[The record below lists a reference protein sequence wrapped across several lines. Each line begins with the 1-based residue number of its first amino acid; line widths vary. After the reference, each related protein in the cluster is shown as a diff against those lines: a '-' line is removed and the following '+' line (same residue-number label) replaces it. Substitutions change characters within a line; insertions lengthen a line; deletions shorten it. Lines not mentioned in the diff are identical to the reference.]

1 MSNTGNRFLFG
12 TEFTNITVVANCDN
26 TEDGS
31 IEASGTL
38 FVNTIKEYDIS
49 SPGVTLED
57 SIFASGK
64 AIITSTETSLNI
76 STAALIVYG
85 GISILKDAR
94 YYGAFYLHNTVN
106 SYGVNSGSLVVDGG
120 ASIFKNL
127 SVGGILNLYDSTS
140 SINSSVGSLISI
152 GGISIRDT
160 TDALSITSGGAL
172 TVAGGASIEK
182 TLFANLLNINN
193 ATIGNSY
200 LINITNNNL
209 YSSNAHLQ
217 NLTSGNIIANNITTS
232 SLITNYIEGTS
243 SSISNLNLTYGTFG
257 NVLISTQNVTN
268 STIDNLYT
276 NTAYLH
282 TISITQ
288 GNIENLTVGTLHVN
302 TNIEYNDIVT
312 NLSTSNILSQY
323 VTIANLLF
331 TYGTYANLYGTD
343 LYTTNLTVPNLLST
357 YLSTANLST
366 YNVTSINSSSA
377 NSFITNSTI
386 ANILS
391 TNINTSNA
399 TIANLYNTNLTS
411 TNIQTT
417 NVTSTNILGVNSS
430 FIYTTTGYLNLTGT
444 LPSFNSSTGTFIS
457 YGGISI
463 DIIENATS
471 ITSGGGLTVAGGA
484 SIAKDLYIGYTLYVP
499 NISSSNISSIYG
511 TVSHLL
517 GTDLNYVNST
527 FNNIYLTSTT
537 PSSNSS
543 SGAFIS
549 FGGVSI
555 DCSKDVT
562 SITNGGGLTI
572 SGGASIAKS
581 LLVGE
586 TLGSSTITTGTIYAI
601 GSTITNILNTN
612 ITSNNGL
619 ITNINNTNLTSSN
632 VLTTNIISS
641 NSTITNGLITNIS
654 TSTLH
659 SSDIYY
665 TNLNGTSIYTHSLD
679 ANYISNNISLTSLT
693 GSVSNLIS
701 TKSTIQNLQLTNGTF
716 SNLIGSYIDVNN
728 ASISSLLSTN
738 IFTTNET
745 TTNLLASNITTK
757 TLVGTTSN
765 FLYGTI
771 SNALGINSSF
781 TNSTVVNFNVS
792 NITSSSIIAN
802 SITTST
808 LNASSGQ
815 FITQTS
821 NFNTFGS
828 VYITSTECS
837 LNSTTASIVVSG
849 GISIQCTENA
859 TSHTSGGSSTIEG
872 GLAVNK
878 DVYIGGSTW
887 ISGNLDM
894 NSHIVTNVTSPT
906 NSLDVANKYY
916 VDNRFDQYTI
926 GNVSGNFTQGQVIIA
941 TTGGNIT
948 GYSEFMYDINQGAL
962 YIYSTNDATSVSQ
975 GGSLQVSGGAS
986 VDKNFYVGGNAHV
999 LGTLDMNNQKIT
1011 SVAIPTTY
1019 YDAANKYYVDNRFN
1033 EFTIGNVS
1041 GNFTQGQVIV
1051 ASTQGNITGFDT
1063 FTFFNNTLSVFTTDE
1078 ATSLTS
1084 GGVLS
1089 ISGGAR
1095 IAKSLYIGGPVLQI
1109 PTGNTLTRPVDAIPG
1124 TVRYNS
1130 ETQQF
1135 EGFGAGNNWGSLG
1148 GVVDI
1153 AQTTKIL
1160 ASASPS
1166 TTDGN
1171 LYFYTVGDE
1180 RMRINSSG
1188 NVGIGTSAPTSK
1200 LSVNGDLLV
1209 TGGIDAGGQLIT
1221 NATAPTLGLDVVN
1234 KWYLDQRFEQY
1245 TIGNVSGNF
1254 TQGQV
1259 IVASIQGNITGFDSF
1274 TFLNNSLNILTT
1286 DEATSLTSGGVLSI
1300 SGGARIAKS
1309 LYIGG
1314 PVLQIPTGD
1323 TLARP
1328 VNSIPGTV
1336 RYNTET
1342 QQFEGFGAG
1351 NNWGSLGGV
1360 VDIAQTTKILASA
1373 SPSTTDGNLYFYTVG
1388 DERMRINSSG
1398 NVGIGTSAPTAKLS
1412 VSGDLLVT
1420 GGIDAGGQLITNATA
1435 PTLGLDVVNKWYL
1448 DQRFEQYTIG
1458 NVSGNFTQG
1467 QVIVASTEG
1476 NITGF
1481 DSFTFFDNSLNI
1493 FTTDDTTS
1501 LTSGGV
1507 LAVSGGARI
1516 AKSLFIG
1523 GGIDAGGQLITN
1535 ATAPTLG
1542 LDVVN
1547 KWYLDQRFEQYTIG
1561 NVSGNFTQ
1569 GQVIV
1574 ASTEGNITGFDS
1586 FTFFDNS
1593 LNVFTTSEAT
1603 SLTSGGV
1610 LAVSGGARIAKSLYI
1625 GGGVNAGG
1633 QLITNVTAPTIGLD
1647 VVNKWYLDQRFEQY
1661 TIGNVSGNFTQGQ
1674 VIVASTQGNITGFD
1688 SFTFF
1693 DNSLNVLTT
1702 SEATSLTSGG
1712 VLNVSGGARIAKSL
1726 YIGGPV
1732 LQIPT
1737 GDTLARPINAIPGTV
1752 RYNSETQQFEGFG
1765 AGNNWGSLGGVVDIA
1780 QTTKILASASPS
1792 TTDGNL
1798 YFYTVGDERMRINS
1812 SGNVGIG
1819 TSAPTAKLSVSGDLL
1834 VTGGIDAGGQLI
1846 TNVTA
1851 PTLGL
1856 DAVNKW
1862 YLDYRLNQYTIGNVN
1877 GNFTQGQVIIAS
1889 TEGNITG
1896 FNSFMFDGTKLA
1908 IYTTDNATNLTSGGV
1923 FGIAGGATIAKDV
1936 YIGGKLDVNLNN
1948 ITNVQDPY
1956 QDYDAVN
1963 KKYVDDTLEN
1973 IFGVSTGYFEYNYEL
1988 ENNVNIPTNLPEII
2002 IPYTS
2007 KAFIANVYINTPD
2020 TSSIYTLK
2028 GFKGNIWGMTSK
2040 FIGGNVS
2047 DVGFY
2052 INDDGVN
2059 LNIQYTNNA
2068 SQGLTTISYRIA
2080 NLVDTTAS
2088 PTQSNISLNASV
2100 MTPTDV
2106 SGLSFNNPITNS
2118 VKLLIYISSDTDSKY
2133 SLFDLNALKKNGT
2146 WILNT
2151 SFTGNI
2157 DTIVFNITSTG
2168 QIQYTNSSSASDY
2181 LIRVKQYVLD
2191 DVPIEYTLN
2200 SNTIT
2205 PSNIEKLD
2213 ILLNDYINTYFLA
2226 LAYVYLPAQ
2235 NQYALY
2241 EIEGVSI
2248 SNIWHINTRFIGD
2261 NTGIT
2266 FSLTSTSAGY
2276 YLSYTNHNNVNGY
2289 LRLINLSESFTLNAL
2304 PVSKGGTGTTYLN
2317 EYTILRGNG
2326 LNKILG
2332 TNDLIYKD
2340 NKLTLGPVSSIILNS
2355 TQDAINLTSGTLV
2368 SYGGISIAKTV
2379 RIGEELVVNNVNMT
2393 PLSDDILS
2401 EKTFEA
2407 NNNQTIAQNVDGFIF
2422 SSNSKSFN
2430 STMCVTVTTTTTSL
2444 DSLYEIKGLRKS
2456 TGWTLY
2462 MSYVGDN
2469 VGITFNITSLGQ
2481 VQYISS
2487 DKINWISTTMKFKAL
2502 TTSM

>member
-1 MSNTGNRFLFG
+1 MSNTGNRFLYG

-31 IEASGTL
+31 IEASGAL

-76 STAALIVYG
+76 STGALIVYG

-106 SYGVNSGSLVVDGG
+106 SYGLNSGSLVVDGG

-160 TDALSITSGGAL
+160 TDASSITSGGAL

-209 YSSNAHLQ
+209 YSSNAHIQ
-217 NLTSGNIIANNITTS
+217 NLTSGNIITNNITTS
-232 SLITNYIEGTS
+232 SLVANYIEGTS
-243 SSISNLNLTYGTFG
+243 TSISSLNLNYGTLG
-257 NVLISTQNVTN
+257 NVVISTQNVTN

-331 TYGTYANLYGTD
+331 TYGTFANLYGSD
-343 LYTTNLTVPNLLST
+343 LYTTNLTVPNLIST
-357 YLSTANLST
+357 YLSTANLTSF
-366 YNVTSINSSSA
+366 NVTSINSTSA

-391 TNINTSNA
+391 SNINTTNA

-417 NVTSTNILGVNSS
+417 NVTSTNIVGINTSS
-430 FIYTTTGYLNLTGT
+430 IFTTTGYLNLTGT

-463 DIIENATS
+463 DVIENATS

-499 NISSSNISSIYG
+499 NISSSNVSSIYG
-511 TVSHLL
+511 TVSQLV
-517 GTDLNYVNST
+517 GTNLNYINST
-527 FNNIYLTSTT
+527 FNNLYLTSTT
-537 PSSNSS
+537 PSTNSS

-549 FGGVSI
+549 FGGISI

-562 SITNGGGLTI
+562 SITNGGGLTL

-586 TLGSSTITTGTIYAI
+586 TLGSSTITAGTIYAI
-601 GSTITNILNTN
+601 GSTITNVLNTN
-612 ITSNNGL
+612 ITSTNGL
-619 ITNINNTNLTSSN
+619 ITNINNTNITTNN

-641 NSTITNGLITNIS
+641 NSTITNGIITNIS
-654 TSTLH
+654 SSSLH
-659 SSDIYY
+659 STDIYY
-665 TNLNGTSIYTHSLD
+665 TNLNGTNIYTHSLD

-693 GSVSNLIS
+693 GSVANLIS

-716 SNLIGSYIDVNN
+716 SSLIGSYIDVNN
-728 ASISSLLSTN
+728 ASISSLVSTN

-745 TTNLLASNITTK
+745 TTNLLASNITTT
-757 TLVGTTSN
+757 TLIGTTSN

-771 SNALGINSSF
+771 ANALGINSSF

-792 NITSSSIIAN
+792 NITSSSINAN

-808 LNASSGQ
+808 LNVSSGQ
-815 FITQTS
+815 FINQTS
-821 NFNTFGS
+821 AFNTFGS
-828 VYITSTECS
+828 VYVTSTECS

-859 TSHTSGGSSTIEG
+859 TSYTSGGSTTIEG

-878 DVYIGGSTW
+878 DVYIGGSAW
-887 ISGNLDM
+887 ISGNLDL
-894 NSHIVTNVTSPT
+894 NSHIVTNVTSPS

-916 VDNRFDQYTI
+916 VDNRFEQYTI

-948 GYSEFMYDINQGAL
+948 GYSEFMYDINQGSL

-986 VDKNFYVGGNAHV
+986 VDKNFYVGGDAHV
-999 LGTLDMNNQKIT
+999 LGTLDVNNQKIT
-1011 SVAIPTTY
+1011 RVAIPTTY

-1051 ASTQGNITGFDT
+1051 ASTEGNITGFDS

-1089 ISGGAR
+1089 VSGGAR

-1109 PTGNTLTRPVDAIPG
+1109 PTGDTLARPTNAIPG

-1135 EGFGAGNNWGSLG
+1135 EGFGAGANWGSLG

-1171 LYFYTVGDE
+1171 LYFYTVGSE
-1180 RMRINSSG
+1180 RVRINSSG
-1188 NVGIGTSAPTSK
+1188 NVGIGTSAPTARLTVS
-1200 LSVNGDLLV
+1200 GDILV

-1259 IVASIQGNITGFDSF
+1259 IVASTVGNITGFDSF
-1274 TFLNNSLNILTT
+1274 TFFDNMLNVFTT
-1286 DEATSLTSGGVLSI
+1286 DEATSLTSGGVLSVSGGARI
-1300 SGGARIAKS
+1300 AKSLYIGGGVNVGGQLITNVTAPTIGLDVVNKWYLDQRFEQYTIGNVSGNFTQGQVIIASTEGNITGFDSFTFYDNTLNVFTTDEATSLTSGGVLSVSGGARIAKS

-1314 PVLQIPTGD
+1314 PILQIPTGD
-1323 TLARP
+1323 IISRP
-1328 VNSIPGTV
+1328 VNALPGTV
-1336 RYNTET
+1336 RYNSET

-1351 NNWGSLGGV
+1351 DNWGSLGGV
-1360 VDIAQTTKILASA
+1360 IDIAQTTKILASA

-1388 DERMRINSSG
+1388 DERLRINSSG

-1420 GGIDAGGQLITNATA
+1420 GGIDAGGQLITNVTA

-1493 FTTDDTTS
+1493 FTTD
-1501 LTSGGV
+1501 
-1507 LAVSGGARI
+1507 
-1516 AKSLFIG
+1516 
-1523 GGIDAGGQLITN
+1523 
-1535 ATAPTLG
+1535 
-1542 LDVVN
+1542 
-1547 KWYLDQRFEQYTIG
+1547 
-1561 NVSGNFTQ
+1561 
-1569 GQVIV
+1569 
-1574 ASTEGNITGFDS
+1574 
-1586 FTFFDNS
+1586 
-1593 LNVFTTSEAT
+1593 EAT

-1610 LAVSGGARIAKSLYI
+1610 LS
-1625 GGGVNAGG
+1625 
-1633 QLITNVTAPTIGLD
+1633 
-1647 VVNKWYLDQRFEQY
+1647 
-1661 TIGNVSGNFTQGQ
+1661 
-1674 VIVASTQGNITGFD
+1674 
-1688 SFTFF
+1688 
-1693 DNSLNVLTT
+1693 
-1702 SEATSLTSGG
+1702 
-1712 VLNVSGGARIAKSL
+1712 VSGGARIAKSL

-1737 GDTLARPINAIPGTV
+1737 GDTLTRPINAIPGTV
-1752 RYNSETQQFEGFG
+1752 RYNTETQQFEGFG
-1765 AGNNWGSLGGVVDIA
+1765 AGDNWGSLGGVVDIA

-1798 YFYTVGDERMRINS
+1798 YFYTVGDERVRINS

-1819 TSAPTAKLSVSGDLL
+1819 TSAPTSKLSVTGDLL

-1851 PTLGL
+1851 PSVGL

-1908 IYTTDNATNLTSGGV
+1908 IYTTDNALGLTSGGV
-1923 FGIAGGATIAKDV
+1923 LGVAGGATIAKDV

-1963 KKYVDDTLEN
+1963 KKYVDTQIDN
-1973 IFGVSTGYFEYNYEL
+1973 IFSESNDTFFEYNYEL
-1988 ENNVNIPTNLPEII
+1988 VNNVTIPENIPEFI
-2002 IPYTS
+2002 IPTSS
-2007 KAFIANVYINTPD
+2007 KAFIANVYVNTPN
-2020 TSSIYTLK
+2020 TCSIYTLK
-2028 GFKGNIWGMTSK
+2028 GLKGGTWGMTSS
-2040 FIGGNVS
+2040 FVGGNTN

-2052 INDDGVN
+2052 INDNGVDIT
-2059 LNIQYTNNA
+2059 IQYTNIA
-2068 SQGLTTISYRIA
+2068 LQGLTTISYRIT
-2080 NLVDTTAS
+2080 NLVDDLSSLTQINNSLS
-2088 PTQSNISLNASV
+2088 PNISNPQDIPGLLFSNTNTDAVKLIIYVASDIDAKYGLVTLNAV
-2100 MTPTDV
+2100 
-2106 SGLSFNNPITNS
+2106 LKNNIW
-2118 VKLLIYISSDTDSKY
+2118 V
-2133 SLFDLNALKKNGT
+2133 F
-2146 WILNT
+2146 NT
-2151 SFTGNI
+2151 SYIGNAN
-2157 DTIVFNITSTG
+2157 TVNFNIASLLNSG
-2168 QIQYTNSSSASDY
+2168 QIQYTNSSLASDY
-2181 LIRVKQYVLD
+2181 TIRVKRSIVD
-2191 DVPIEYTLN
+2191 NVPFEYTLTA
-2200 SNTIT
+2200 NTVV
-2205 PSNIEKLD
+2205 PENIENLNT
-2213 ILLNDYINTYFLA
+2213 LLGDYVNTYFLA
-2226 LAYVYLPAQ
+2226 SGYIYFPSI
-2235 NQYALY
+2235 NKYSFY
-2241 EIEGVSI
+2241 EIEGIVI
-2248 SNIWHINTRFIGD
+2248 SNIWTINTRFIGD
-2261 NTGIT
+2261 NTGIS
-2266 FSLTSTSAGY
+2266 FSIITTGLGH
-2276 YLSYTNHNNVNGY
+2276 YLGYTNPNNVDGY
-2289 LRLINLSESFTLNAL
+2289 VRLVNANPFKPIAL
-2304 PVSKGGTGTTYLN
+2304 PVSKGGTSTTYLN

-2332 TNDLIYKD
+2332 TSDLIYKD
-2340 NKLTLGPVSSIILNS
+2340 NQLTLGSVSSIVLNS

-2368 SYGGISIAKTV
+2368 TYGGVSIQKNL

-2393 PLSDDILS
+2393 PLSDDILA

-2407 NNNQTIAQNVDGFIF
+2407 ANNQTIPQDVDGFIF
-2422 SSNSKSFN
+2422 SSNTKSFN

-2456 TGWTLY
+2456 SGWTLY

-2469 VGITFNITSLGQ
+2469 VGITFSITSLGQ
-2481 VQYISS
+2481 IQYISS
-2487 DKINWISTTMKFKAL
+2487 NKINWVSTTMKFKAL
-2502 TTSM
+2502 TTSI